1 MRPYLPIALR
11 LARIAVSACLLL
23 SILCLLQRPAYAYV
37 DPGSGLLAFQSLTAF
52 ITGGLFY
59 FRQRIKRLFRQRPS
73 AKEDSPAPTKDPLDT
88 HDPGD
93 KI

>member
-11 LARIAVSACLLL
+11 LSCIVVSACLLL
-23 SILCLLQRPAYAYV
+23 SVLCLLERPAYAYV

-59 FRQRIKRLFRQRPS
+59 FRQRIKSLFRQKFP
-73 AKEDSPAPTKDPLDT
+73 AKENSRRTLARKTT
-88 HDPGD
+88 SSD

>member
-1 MRPYLPIALR
+1 MRPNLPFALR

-23 SILCLLQRPAYAYV
+23 SVLCLLERPAYAYV

-59 FRQRIKRLFRQRPS
+59 FRQKIKRLFRQKFPV
-73 AKEDSPAPTKDPLDT
+73 KDDPPAPTKDTLDSS
-88 HDPGD
+88 D

>member
-1 MRPYLPIALR
+1 MRPNLPIALR
-11 LARIAVSACLLL
+11 LARIVVSACLLL
-23 SILCLLQRPAYAYV
+23 SVLCLLERPACAYV

-59 FRQRIKRLFRQRPS
+59 FRQKIKRLFRQKFP
-73 AKEDSPAPTKDPLDT
+73 AEHDPPAPTKDT
-88 HDPGD
+88 HDTPDLGD

>member
-1 MRPYLPIALR
+1 MRPNLPIALR
-11 LARIAVSACLLL
+11 LARIAVSACLILTV
-23 SILCLLQRPAYAYV
+23 LCLLERPAYAYV

-59 FRQRIKRLFRQRPS
+59 FRQRIKHLFRQKLS
-73 AKEDSPAPTKDPLDT
+73 AKDDSPVPTKDTYDSHDT
-88 HDPGD
+88 SD